1 MAGMMKTLMDE
12 FYALGKKDNTLGYS
26 IGIDTA
32 ESFAN
37 NCHQM
42 TPADTLDSVES
53 SINDAL
59 DSDDMD
65 DNPDGVRALKDALEI
80 VQLYREMI

>member
-12 FYALGKKDNTLGYS
+12 FYALGKENNTFGYS
-26 IGIDTA
+26 IGIESV
-32 ESFAN
+32 ESFVN

-42 TPADTLDSVES
+42 TPADTLDHVEL
-53 SINDAL
+53 SINSVL
-59 DSDDMD
+59 DNGHMD

-80 VQLYREMI
+80 VQIYREML